1 MVISESEAKEI
12 KEHLSKQLENF
23 PEDKRNLILDKINAM
38 SPVALEEFIKRNNLK
53 HLGGQCIF
61 CSIVANQ
68 TPSHKIMSNKE
79 NIAVLDINPI
89 SKGHS
94 LIIPKEHSEEIKD
107 STNRMAQE
115 IVRRINE
122 KFRPQEIKLNKNVV
136 MGHGIIEVIPIYDNE
151 TEERHPATDEELD
164 EIKEKIKE
172 VKKPEAEKEKE
183 KSLEKKEAIPI
194 LPPRIP

>member
-1 MVISESEAKEI
+1 
-12 KEHLSKQLENF
+12 
-23 PEDKRNLILDKINAM
+23 
-38 SPVALEEFIKRNNLK
+38 
-53 HLGGQCIF
+53 
-61 CSIVANQ
+61 
-68 TPSHKIMSNKE
+68 
-79 NIAVLDINPI
+79 
-89 SKGHS
+89 
-94 LIIPKEHSEEIKD
+94 
-107 STNRMAQE
+107 MAQE